1 MMKVLI
7 QRVKQASVWVKEE
20 EIAAIDRGL
29 LLFVGICKNDT
40 EEIIEKMAYKVANI
54 RLFSD
59 EEDKMNLNVQQ
70 VKGSVLSVS
79 QFTLCA
85 NNKKGHRPSFDAA
98 MNPEQAKQMFDLFNK
113 QIEKHNIPVQTGVFQ
128 EHMNVILDNDGPV
141 TIDLN
146 LD

>member
-1 MMKVLI
+1 MKVLI
-7 QRVKQASVWVKEE
+7 QRVKQASVWVNEE
-20 EIAAIDRGL
+20 EIAAIGKGL
-29 LLFVGICKNDT
+29 LLFVGICKDDT
-40 EEIIEKMAYKVANI
+40 EAIVEKMAYKVANI

-59 EEDKMNLNVQQ
+59 DEDKMNLNVQQ
-70 VKGSVLSVS
+70 VNGSILSVS

-98 MNPEQAKQMFDLFNK
+98 MNPEKAKQLFDLFNK
-113 QIEKHNIPVQTGVFQ
+113 QVEEYNIHVQTGVFQ

-141 TIDLN
+141 TIELN